1 MHSEIAILHNGYP
14 QQVRE
19 RVDEKIQSLV
29 RYYDR
34 LVSVRATLE
43 RDHEHHR
50 VELVAHAR
58 RGSVLVVEEKAET
71 FGKALDEAVH
81 RMTRVLLRYK
91 DKHESHRRKTRMR
104 A

>member
-1 MHSEIAILHNGYP
+1 MNSEIAILHHGFP

-19 RVDEKIQSLV
+19 RVEEKLKHLAH
-29 RYYDR
+29 YYDR

-43 RDHEHHR
+43 REHDLYR
-50 VELVAHAR
+50 IEIVAHAR
-58 RGSVLVVEEKAET
+58 RGRVLVVEEKEESL
-71 FGKALDEAVH
+71 GKALDEATH

-91 DKHESHRRKTRMR
+91 NKHESHRRGTGLR